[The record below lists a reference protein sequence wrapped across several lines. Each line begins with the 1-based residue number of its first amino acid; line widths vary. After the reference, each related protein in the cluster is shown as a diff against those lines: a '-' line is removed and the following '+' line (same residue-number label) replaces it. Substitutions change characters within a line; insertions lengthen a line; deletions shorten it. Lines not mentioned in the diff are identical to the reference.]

1 MDKVLI
7 IRFGPLGDVAIS
19 IPVVYNVALNY
30 PQHKFYLLTKK
41 QFTPIFVDT
50 PPNLTI
56 IPIDLG
62 VSDGFWGL
70 NKFYNSNLKPLGI
83 TKVADISNILRAWI
97 LDARLI
103 AGGAV
108 VRCREKVKR
117 DSEKLLRRKNKDMSP
132 LKPYYARYADVFR
145 SLGYDVK
152 YEFKAF
158 DVPAPKTFDFDSS
171 LKYVGVA
178 PFSAHERKVYSLER
192 TKRVV
197 EMLSGLPQVKVLLFG
212 GGANEKQILESWAA
226 EFSNVESMVGRF
238 SMVEEL
244 GVMKKL
250 NVMLSMD
257 SANMHLCSLVG
268 TPVVSVW
275 GPSHPYVGF
284 YAWGQPLS
292 NAVQLDLPCRPCSE
306 CGAEPCY
313 RGDMACMDI
322 PCQNVF
328 LKIKEFL

>member
-1 MDKVLI
+1 
-7 IRFGPLGDVAIS
+7 
-19 IPVVYNVALNY
+19 
-30 PQHKFYLLTKK
+30 
-41 QFTPIFVDT
+41 
-50 PPNLTI
+50 
-56 IPIDLG
+56 
-62 VSDGFWGL
+62 
-70 NKFYNSNLKPLGI
+70 
-83 TKVADISNILRAWI
+83 
-97 LDARLI
+97 
-103 AGGAV
+103 
-108 VRCREKVKR
+108 
-117 DSEKLLRRKNKDMSP
+117 
-132 LKPYYARYADVFR
+132 
-145 SLGYDVK
+145 
-152 YEFKAF
+152 
-158 DVPAPKTFDFDSS
+158 
-171 LKYVGVA
+171 
-178 PFSAHERKVYSLER
+178 
-192 TKRVV
+192 
-197 EMLSGLPQVKVLLFG
+197 
-212 GGANEKQILESWAA
+212 
-226 EFSNVESMVGRF
+226 MVGRF
-238 SMVEEL
+238 SMLEEL